1 MDHRQ
6 SRSLADSRTADHRL
20 RRRIILRHRTG
31 VFGII
36 ELRPLSLLLSAA
48 AVYVL
53 RDRCRTDSYKQLVLD
68 LDSLNGLFV
77 LGLAVGLMVFG

>member
-1 MDHRQ
+1 
-6 SRSLADSRTADHRL
+6 
-20 RRRIILRHRTG
+20 
-31 VFGII
+31 
-36 ELRPLSLLLSAA
+36 LRPLSLLLSAA